1 MRTLIVRFTTLL
13 AVPLSAAGFVAA
25 GPAIGAAASTTSDST
40 TSAASSA
47 TSSAAAAAT
56 SSIAAAAPAPVR
68 IQVNY
73 PLRVRAGRTVS
84 MKVKLTNALKTK
96 TQEIFLAVKFPKGV
110 SKVRVYVPE
119 HSNYHARCTREK
131 TRALCVLPGLSKG
144 HSYSFWAKAWVNGS
158 ARGTLYG
165 YFGGAVVNTP
175 LDTDPK
181 ELLSE
186 FGSDIRW
193 VKSKSSIYR

>member
-25 GPAIGAAASTTSDST
+25 GPAAGATASTATAAIATAATSSAGS
-40 TSAASSA
+40 SAASSA
-47 TSSAAAAAT
+47 TSSAT
-56 SSIAAAAPAPVR
+56 APAPAR